1 MNTEKIEGVVKG
13 LEKGKVS
20 FLRISGTHKRSLFSI
35 AFVNKTIRLIKELE
49 AEVER
54 LHTVLECS
62 EDVEILKSE
71 NAHLLD
77 ENAKLQDAYDKAQ
90 YDANAMR
97 EVLRCK
103 ND

>member
-1 MNTEKIEGVVKG
+1 MSELKKPEKFIIPINPFVELPFERGYNEGLSVSEAYFTSI
-13 LEKGKVS
+13 LE
-20 FLRISGTHKRSLFSI
+20 R
-35 AFVNKTIRLIKELE
+35 LE

-77 ENAKLQDAYDKAQ
+77 ENAKLQEAYDMAQ
-90 YDANAMR
+90 SAAIAR
-97 EVLRCK
+97 RLSKV
-103 ND
+103 

>member
-1 MNTEKIEGVVKG
+1 MSELMKPEKFIMPENLLVG
-13 LEKGKVS
+13 LPFERGYNQGLSVS
-20 FLRISGTHKRSLFSI
+20 EAYFTSI
-35 AFVNKTIRLIKELE
+35 LERLE

-71 NAHLLD
+71 NAHLKD
-77 ENAKLQDAYDKAQ
+77 ENAKLQEAYDKAQ

-97 EVLRCK
+97 EVLRSK